1 MSADANEGINERQQ
15 TVAVGC
21 LMAVAGFF
29 AGGMVAVLIAKWV
42 GAARGCVPGEGL
54 PACDW
59 HIFAGVGGLL
69 GLLTLPTF
77 TLRALRRSRA
87 RARTSE
93 RG

>member
-1 MSADANEGINERQQ
+1 MTLVGHDELSDRQQ

-42 GAARGCVPGEGL
+42 GAAQGCVPGEGL

-59 HIFAGVGGLL
+59 HIYAGVGGLI

>member
-1 MSADANEGINERQQ
+1 MAAEGNIGERQQ
-15 TVAVGC
+15 AVAVGC

-29 AGGMVAVLIAKWV
+29 AGAMVAVLIAKWV

-59 HIFAGVGGLL
+59 HIYAGIGGLV

-77 TLRALRRSRA
+77 TIRALRRSRA

>member
-1 MSADANEGINERQQ
+1 MTTGADTGITERQQ

-29 AGGMVAVLIAKWV
+29 AAAMVGVLLGRWI
-42 GAARGCVPGEGL
+42 GSARGCVAGEGL

-59 HIFAGVGGLL
+59 QWFFFGAGIVGAV
-69 GLLTLPTF
+69 TLPFF

-87 RARTSE
+87 RTRTSE

>member
-1 MSADANEGINERQQ
+1 MTPDAEIGERQQ
-15 TVAVGC
+15 VVAVGC

-59 HIFAGVGGLL
+59 HIYAGIGGLI